1 LSQKHGV
8 ERKIKGEGYE
18 VKAKA
23 NAKEK
28 KGNKRKMEREEE
40 DDDIVWVKD
49 VRKKGVKSKEEIEI
63 KGIRK
68 MAMEEIEM
76 KRKAKEEIEIKG
88 MKRVEGGE

>member
-1 LSQKHGV
+1 MG
-8 ERKIKGEGYE
+8 RKRRGI
-18 VKAKA
+18 
-23 NAKEK
+23 
-28 KGNKRKMEREEE
+28 KRKMEREED

-49 VRKKGVKSKEEIEI
+49 VRKKRVKSKEEIEM

-88 MKRVEGGE
+88 MKRVEGGSDVKLTESRESATPT